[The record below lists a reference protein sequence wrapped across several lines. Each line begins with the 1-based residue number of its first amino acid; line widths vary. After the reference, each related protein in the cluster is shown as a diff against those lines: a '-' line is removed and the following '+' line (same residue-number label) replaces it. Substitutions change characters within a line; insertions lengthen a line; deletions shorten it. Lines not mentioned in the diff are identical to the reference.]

1 MSFWNEYN
9 GYKLPEDLHN
19 GFLQKSQINP
29 NMVGSLWLNYP
40 LKIIAKLILSRR
52 DPIQIN
58 TAVIS
63 K

>member
-1 MSFWNEYN
+1 MSFWSEYN

-40 LKIIAKLILSRR
+40 TKLILSRR

-58 TAVIS
+58 IAVIS